1 MQKAKNKN
9 KNHFFVS
16 PFHFWP
22 INVPKLIDN
31 FFSLSFA
38 ELTAKF
44 RRMNENDLSY
54 LIRGAAFKVH
64 SALGPGL
71 LESVYELALSHELTK
86 RGLEVRNQVGIPF
99 VYDEI
104 NFNIGFRLDIIVND
118 KVIIEIKSVE
128 DLKDVHHKQLL
139 TYLKLTNKKLGLLI
153 NFNVMSVKDGII
165 RIVNNL

>member
-1 MQKAKNKN
+1 
-9 KNHFFVS
+9 
-16 PFHFWP
+16 
-22 INVPKLIDN
+22 
-31 FFSLSFA
+31 
-38 ELTAKF
+38 
-44 RRMNENDLSY
+44 MNENDLSY

-71 LESVYELALSHELTK
+71 LESVYEVALSHELTK

-99 VYDEI
+99 IYDEI

-128 DLKDVHHKQLL
+128 ELKDVHHKQLL

-153 NFNVMSVKDGII
+153 NFNVMSVKYGII